1 MTQSPYFLTG
11 IQIKSTSKEN
21 DSVKVHQLI
30 STKRGKYEHGRI
42 NMHLQFHFEIQIHE
56 SKSPHVLEFFFL
68 DIFVVHQNVL
78 TSMERT
84 KGLKFLDIFVV

>member
-11 IQIKSTSKEN
+11 IQIESTSKEN
-21 DSVKVHQLI
+21 DSMKVHQLI
-30 STKRGKYEHGRI
+30 STKRGKYEYGRI
-42 NMHLQFHFEIQIHE
+42 NLHLQFHFETQIHE
-56 SKSPHVLEFFFL
+56 SKSSHVLEFFL
-68 DIFVVHQNVL
+68 DIFAVHRNIL